1 MNFKF
6 SAQSLNVKNLHIC
19 FVNYNLDIARSE
31 CLKNKINSRVY
42 LGRGEW
48 DYGKLE
54 LRERRF
60 LSNLLFKEER
70 MYQRHHKKISW
81 LLDSVSYFKIFFFF
95 K

>member
-42 LGRGEW
+42 LGRGE
-48 DYGKLE
+48 
-54 LRERRF
+54 
-60 LSNLLFKEER
+60 
-70 MYQRHHKKISW
+70 
-81 LLDSVSYFKIFFFF
+81 
-95 K
+95 